1 MCLLLLFFG
10 LFVCFCPA
18 LLSKL
23 TAPDVD
29 DNGGFLG
36 FFFFLIIYIFFYQWF
51 ARDAI
56 VVAVTLQ
63 FLMVSKVSFVF
74 SSAKGTLSIMQ

>member
-1 MCLLLLFFG
+1 MFVVVVFWFICLF
-10 LFVCFCPA
+10 
-18 LLSKL
+18 LSSIAFKL

-29 DNGGFLG
+29 DNGVVFRGFL
-36 FFFFLIIYIFFYQWF
+36 LYIYFFYQWF

-63 FLMVSKVSFVF
+63 FLMVSKVLFVF

>member
-1 MCLLLLFFG
+1 MFLVVVFG
-10 LFVCFCPA
+10 LFVYFRPA

-23 TAPDVD
+23 TAPDVG
-29 DNGGFLG
+29 DNGDFL
-36 FFFFLIIYIFFYQWF
+36 FLIYQWF

-56 VVAVTLQ
+56 VVAVNLQ

-74 SSAKGTLSIMQ
+74 SSAKGTLSKMQ